1 MKSWIDHIALAGAFT
16 ALALTSTLSF
26 ADYPERPITLVV
38 PNAPG
43 GPTDAIARSIG
54 LKLSARLGQPVV
66 IDNRGGAGGTIG
78 AETVARAKPD
88 GYTLYLSTTGTLAI
102 NPALY
107 EKLRYDAAKDF
118 DPIGLISTTSN
129 VLMVR
134 TDLPAKDVKEL
145 IALAKREPGKLTYGS
160 SGSGSSNHLAME
172 LFKTMAGV
180 QITHIPYKAI
190 SPLRVDIYEGRIDMV
205 FGVEGT
211 AYKDFGQTGKTR
223 VVLISGKNRSSLFPE
238 VPTAEEAGLK
248 GYEMTIW
255 FGLNAPAGTPAAAV
269 ERLNK
274 ELNAI
279 LATPEMK
286 KELASDGQVPRPMT
300 PQQYGA
306 FLNQERQ
313 KWLPVVKASG
323 AKVE

>member
-223 VVLISGKNRSSLFPE
+223 VVMISGKNRSSLFPE